1 MNKIRSA
8 EDAIAMIADGATVA
22 VAGTGPVLEPDLLL
36 STLEKRFLA
45 EGRPKDLFLFSPMLP
60 GDRPGDGGFNCFAHP
75 GMLRKVFGASFAK
88 SRHPAFLDLLR
99 GGSVEGYITGMGIM
113 IQLLT
118 AIGSGKPGVIT
129 KVGLGTFID
138 PRHGGGAMNAN
149 SKNPPVK
156 IIQLEGEDYLFFPSQ
171 KIDVAL
177 IRGTT
182 ADENG
187 YISFEEEPNTLGAAE
202 MALACKASGG
212 KVIVQVKRVARA
224 NSLDPRLVRI
234 PGTLVDAIVVHP
246 SQTQLS
252 PAMADPS
259 HGWNPFL
266 AGALKHPLSDIKPLP
281 LSPEKAMLRRAAMQ
295 LRPSDVI
302 NLGAGVATRLP
313 IIALEEGVLD
323 DVTFTNEHGIFGGLM
338 ATAIGG
344 SFVPALNA
352 DAIMDSVFQFN
363 YYDGGGLDITFL
375 GIGEVD
381 RTGNLNVSRFGPELN
396 GPGGFINITSKT
408 KRIIFCGSL
417 TSGKLRSEID
427 SGRMKITQ
435 EGKFR
440 KFVPEVEEVTFSA
453 QMALDRGQEVLYITD
468 RAVFRLE
475 RNGPVLTEIM
485 PGIDI
490 DRDIRAQIGFELN
503 VSPDLREM
511 PKHLLAEGPFG
522 LKTLWE
528 KTND

>member
-1 MNKIRSA
+1 MMKKLFSA
-8 EDAIAMIADGATVA
+8 EDAIALIETGATVA

-36 STLEKRFLA
+36 ATLEKRFLE
-45 EGRPKDLFLFSPMLP
+45 EGLPKDLFLFSPMLP
-60 GDRPGDGGFNCFAHP
+60 GDRVGDGGFNCFAHP
-75 GMLRKVFGASFAK
+75 GMLRKVVGASFAK
-88 SRHPAFLDLLR
+88 ARHPRFLDMMR
-99 GGSVEGYITGMGIM
+99 DGSVEGYITGMGIV

-118 AIGSGKPGVIT
+118 ATGSGKPGVIT

-138 PRHGGGAMNAN
+138 PRHGGGAMNAQ
-149 SKNPPVK
+149 STRPPVK
-156 IIQLEGEDYLFFPSQ
+156 LIQLEGEDYLFYPSQ
-171 KIDVAL
+171 KIDIAL

-187 YISFEEEPNTLGAAE
+187 YISFEEEPNTLGAVE
-202 MALACKASGG
+202 MAMACKASGG

-234 PGTLVDAIVVHP
+234 PGTLVDAVVVHP
-246 SQTQLS
+246 TQTQVS
-252 PAMADPS
+252 PAMSDPT

-266 AGALKHPLSDIKPLP
+266 AGALKHPLSGIAPLP
-281 LSPEKAMLRRAAMQ
+281 LSAEKVMLRRAAMH
-295 LRPSDVI
+295 LKRGDVI

-313 IIALEEGVLD
+313 IVALEEDALD

-381 RTGNLNVSRFGPELN
+381 RAGNLNVSRFGPELN

-408 KRIIFCGSL
+408 KRIVFCGSL
-417 TSGKLRSEID
+417 TSGKLRSEIAD
-427 SGRMKITQ
+427 GRMTITQ
-435 EGKFR
+435 EGTFR
-440 KFVPEVEEVTFSA
+440 KFVEQVEEVTFNA
-453 QMALDRGQEVLYITD
+453 RMAFERGQDVHYITD
-468 RAVFRLE
+468 RCSFRLE
-475 RNGPVLTEIM
+475 AGGPVLTEIM
-485 PGIDI
+485 PGIDL
-490 DRDIRAQIGFELN
+490 DRDIRRLMDFDVT
-503 VSPDLREM
+503 VSPSLRET
-511 PKHLLAEGPFG
+511 PRDLLTDGPFG
-522 LKTLWE
+522 LKTHWE
-528 KTND
+528 E